1 MKASLNWGV
10 IGTGGIAANFAQA
23 LAASSQGVLVSVV
36 GSGPEKARS
45 FATRWGVGHAVN
57 SVDEFTDDPSV
68 DAVYVA
74 SPHTA
79 HEAHALAC
87 INAGKHVL
95 CEKPLCVDAAAAA
108 RVIAAARERGVL
120 LMEAFMYRCHPLIG
134 DLCARVRAG
143 VIGQVRHLRADF
155 GFRVER
161 DPRHRL
167 FDPALGGGAILDVG
181 GYPVSLARLLA
192 GLAEGAPF
200 AEPVRIEATG
210 YKGPTGVDELA
221 SLLLTFQS
229 GFTAQ
234 LTCAVFHDVGTRATV
249 YGDLGK
255 LELPDPWIPQGQRQA
270 SASSFEVLRYGMAP
284 ELVRIDP
291 GKPVYALEAEFFAD
305 TLPNLEPAWPAMSHA
320 DTLGNLRVLDAWR
333 ERLT

>member
-10 IGTGGIAANFAQA
+10 IGTGGIAADFAQA

-45 FATRWGVGHAVN
+45 FATRWGVRHAAN
-57 SVDEFTDDPSV
+57 SVDEFAEDPSV

-95 CEKPLCVDAAAAA
+95 CEKPLCVNAPAAE
-108 RVIAAARERGVL
+108 RVIAAARERRVL

-134 DLCARVRAG
+134 DLCARVQAG

-181 GYPVSLARLLA
+181 GYPVSFARLLA
-192 GLAEGAPF
+192 GLVEGAPF

-210 YKGPTGVDELA
+210 YRGPTEADELA

-229 GFTAQ
+229 GFTAH
-234 LTCAVFHDVGTRATV
+234 LTCAVFHDLGTRATV

-270 SASSFEVLRYGMAP
+270 SASSFEVLRYGVAP

-291 GKPVYALEAEFFAD
+291 GKPVYALEAELFAD

-333 ERLT
+333 ARLT